1 MSNELPSHMQHLWQ
15 VLVQSAKDFFV
26 DDSPQ
31 WAAAIAYYSLLSAF
45 PLLLAIASIA
55 AYFVDPAWAVDQ
67 AARLLDAFLPAGAF
81 EIEETITNAIDA
93 RGTVSLLSIGT
104 LLWTGSRVF
113 GAVTKA
119 LNIAFS
125 VDEPYSFWKRT
136 LVELLMLLSV
146 GLLFVLALTSRY
158 LIVLLWD
165 QAQNTAENNSLFI
178 TTLRGILPAF
188 LLLLSLFLI
197 YRFVPRTKVDWRA
210 ALVGGAL
217 AAGAMLIARP
227 IFITYLNRFAS
238 YNLIYGPLAV
248 VVIVVFWAW
257 IMALIFLFA
266 GQVTAHTHQIIIQG
280 QTIEEVERAHKER
293 SPFRRLRPD

>member
-1 MSNELPSHMQHLWQ
+1 MPPEISNRVQRLWQ
-15 VLVQSAKDFFV
+15 VVVQSAKDFFV

-55 AYFVDPAWAVDQ
+55 AYFVDPDWAVEQ
-67 AARLLDAFLPAGAF
+67 AARLLDAFLPAGAI
-81 EIEETITNAIDA
+81 EIEETITSAIDA

-125 VDEPYSFWKRT
+125 AEEPYSFWKRT

-146 GLLFVLALTSRY
+146 GLLFVVALTSRY
-158 LIVLLWD
+158 LIGLLWG

-178 TTLRGILPAF
+178 TTLRGILPAV

-217 AAGAMLIARP
+217 AAGGMLIARP
-227 IFITYLNRFAS
+227 IFITYINRFAS
-238 YNLIYGPLAV
+238 YNLIYGSLAV
-248 VVIVVFWAW
+248 VVIIVFWAW
-257 IMALIFLFA
+257 IMGLIFLFA
-266 GQVTAHTHQIIIQG
+266 GQITAHIHQIIIKG
-280 QTIEEVERAHKER
+280 QTIEEVEQAHKER